1 MALVKGNVKK
11 KSPVLVRMHAFNMF
25 DDIYS
30 AEKTLE
36 LHKAMEMINK
46 EGCGAVVILRN
57 PSKTFIRD
65 ELKKEHEE
73 PGVTFRGYGI
83 GAQILLEL
91 GIHEMIVLSNTERT
105 LVGLEGYGLT
115 IVERKPIKI
124 NKNSPVP
131 VGDGFYE

>member
-1 MALVKGNVKK
+1 
-11 KSPVLVRMHAFNMF
+11 MHSFNMF

-36 LHKAMEMINK
+36 LHKAMEIINA
-46 EGCGAVVILRN
+46 EGCGAVVMLRN
-57 PSKTFIRD
+57 PSKTFISD
-65 ELKKEHEE
+65 QLKKQPEK
-73 PGVTFRGYGI
+73 PGLTFRGYGI

-115 IVERKPIKI
+115 IVERRPIKI
-124 NKNSPVP
+124 NKNSAVP
-131 VGDGFYE
+131 VSDGFYE